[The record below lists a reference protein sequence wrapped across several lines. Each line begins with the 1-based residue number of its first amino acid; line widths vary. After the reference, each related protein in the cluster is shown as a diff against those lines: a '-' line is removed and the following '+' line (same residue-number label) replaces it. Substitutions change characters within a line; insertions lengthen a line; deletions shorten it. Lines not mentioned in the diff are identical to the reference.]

1 MKGKLESIVTCEF
14 TFDGRF
20 ETDDMGMLDRIL
32 KEKFS
37 NNFTKIAE
45 SAGASHVT
53 IKTQNFLHEE
63 EPEKRFTYA
72 DHFFENHPNAPSK
85 KRYWKAA
92 NAQVTV
98 PICTR
103 CSVYGLPGVADP
115 WKDSAIAEW
124 LEPYP
129 TED

>member
-20 ETDDMGMLDRIL
+20 ETNDMGMLDRIL

-37 NNFTKIAE
+37 DNFTKIAE

-72 DHFFENHPNAPSK
+72 DHFFKNHPNAPK
-85 KRYWKAA
+85 
-92 NAQVTV
+92 TV
-98 PICTR
+98 YRSRVYGDVKIPCCTR
-103 CSVYGLPGVADP
+103 RAIYGVTGTDLCGENA
-115 WKDSAIAEW
+115 AREW